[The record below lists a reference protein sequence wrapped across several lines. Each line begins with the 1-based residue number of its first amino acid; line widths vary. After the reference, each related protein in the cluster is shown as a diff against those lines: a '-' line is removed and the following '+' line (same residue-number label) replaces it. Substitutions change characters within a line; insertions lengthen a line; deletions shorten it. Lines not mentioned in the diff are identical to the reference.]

1 MEVAMRRAIVLMLV
15 IMACGAPT
23 LGQPSQDRERA
34 RPLVRAAWEFMRS
47 EAWGDAVRFFLKA
60 IEIDRQFED
69 AYYGLGLANM
79 RLKKYGDAV
88 VAYVKCRDMYQAQAG
103 RQFSSRQD
111 AQRYRRDRITE
122 IDDIIRQY
130 QQGPQTTGTQNRL
143 RELQEQRRQIE
154 EYIRRGNDITIGN
167 SVPAFV
173 SLALGSAFFRL
184 EQWSDAEREYRAAIA
199 ADPKTGEAYN
209 NLAVV
214 YLTTGRLDEADRAVQ
229 AAEKTGYKVS
239 PGLKDDIKKQRQRG

>member
-1 MEVAMRRAIVLMLV
+1 MEVAMRRAIVLMFV

-23 LGQPSQDRERA
+23 LAQPSQDRERA
-34 RPLVRAAWEFMRS
+34 RPLVRAAREFMRS
-47 EAWGDAVRFFLKA
+47 EAWGDAVQFFLKA

-103 RQFSSRQD
+103 RQFSSRQE

-130 QQGPQTTGTQNRL
+130 QQGPQTTSTQNRL

-214 YLTTGRLDEADRAVQ
+214 YLTTGRLDEADKAVQ
-229 AAEKTGYKVS
+229 AAEKAGYKVS
-239 PGLKDDIKKQRQRG
+239 PGLKDDIKKGKG